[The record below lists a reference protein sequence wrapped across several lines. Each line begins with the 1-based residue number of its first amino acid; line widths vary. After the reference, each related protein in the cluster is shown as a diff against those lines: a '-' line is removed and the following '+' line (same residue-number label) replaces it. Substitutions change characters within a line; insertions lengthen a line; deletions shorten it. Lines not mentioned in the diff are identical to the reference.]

1 MILKPSSGIGAAFGV
16 TIFLGAFLLFQV
28 QLVIGKYIL
37 PWYGGVPM
45 VWTTCMLC
53 FQLGLLAGYAY
64 AHLIVRRLT
73 RPQQR
78 LVHLAVIALSLVAVG
93 LLVARWGV
101 PLLPSA
107 AWKPGGSEAPIWH
120 IVRLLAVAIG
130 PPFFVVATTAP
141 LLQSWYGTSYPK
153 SSPYRL
159 YALSNLG
166 SLLALLTY
174 PALVEVWLSL
184 RVQAWMWTAGF
195 VIFAGGVVI
204 CAWASASG
212 RPERALVPRSVG
224 AAARRGFWTSPAMTA
239 REEETPVDEIARA
252 TWAPVRRRAAAPR
265 ISDWMLWLVL
275 SACPSALLLGTT
287 NYVSQEIAVIPFLWI
302 VPLSLYL
309 ASWVLTFD
317 SERWYARGVWATLLA
332 LGVILS
338 VFVLERGVW
347 AHLLLQI
354 GVAVFTLFAAC
365 MVCHGEL
372 ARTKPPAA
380 YLTSFY
386 LAITL
391 GGAIGGAFVS
401 LAAPVL
407 FPGTWEYPLALWLV
421 AALTLVTFCRDRRSP
436 LHEWPWWTLAVAVAA
451 AVGVAAYVFRQR
463 LPWQPELSDSWLFGV
478 PAAVAIAGIV
488 AHAWARRRWPANLSP
503 DVPLSR
509 AAVPAV
515 AVALSLVVIGI
526 ALGYVT
532 GNALSHTVEHSRSF
546 FGILHV
552 EAINPDGD
560 GHEVRLRHG
569 RIVHGKQYRAPD
581 LVREPTAYYGRDSGV
596 GLAILNHPRRAA
608 GLHIGVIGLGV
619 GTLAAYGEP
628 RDRLRFY
635 ELNPHVSRLAGP
647 SGHAFTFVRDS
658 KAKTQIVTG
667 DARLSLE
674 AELARGEPQRFD
686 VLAVDAF
693 SSDAIPAHL
702 LTREAIA
709 VYLAHLNRGG
719 ILALHITNRYVELKP
734 VVRGLAAEFGL
745 AYAFISAIDGQW
757 TWQNDWALLAKDP
770 ALLAIPVIA
779 DVKDTEPSNP
789 PAVVWTDDYSN
800 LVRLLRW

>member
-1 MILKPSSGIGAAFGV
+1 MILKPSSGIGAAFGL
-16 TIFLGAFLLFQV
+16 TIFLGAFLLFQI
-28 QLVIGKYIL
+28 QLLIGKYIL

-45 VWTTCMLC
+45 VWTICMLF

-64 AHLIVRRLT
+64 AHVIVRHLT
-73 RPQQR
+73 KPQQR
-78 LVHLAVIALSLVAVG
+78 LVHLLVIAVSLVGVG
-93 LLVARWGV
+93 MFVTRWGV
-101 PLLPSA
+101 PLLPDA
-107 AWKPGGSEAPIWH
+107 AWKPAGTEAPVWH
-120 IVRLLAVAIG
+120 IVRLLAVSVGA
-130 PPFFVVATTAP
+130 PFFVAATTAP
-141 LLQSWYGTSYPK
+141 LLQSWFGTSYPR

-174 PALVEVWLSL
+174 PAVVEVWLPL
-184 RVQAWMWTAGF
+184 RSQAWLWIAGF
-195 VIFAGGVVI
+195 VVFAAGVMI

-212 RPERALVPRSVG
+212 DPGKSLVPRSLG
-224 AAARRGFWTSPAMTA
+224 AAARRGFWTSPPTSTGEDAPPLA
-239 REEETPVDEIARA
+239 EIASA
-252 TWAPVRRRAAAPR
+252 VWSLERRRAVASPR
-265 ISDWMLWLVL
+265 ARDWLLWLAL
-275 SACPSALLLGTT
+275 SACPSALLLATT

-332 LGVILS
+332 LGLMLS
-338 VFVLERGVW
+338 TFVLERGVW

-354 GVAVFTLFAAC
+354 GVAAVALFVAC

-372 ARTKPPAA
+372 ARTKPRAA
-380 YLTSFY
+380 FLTSFY
-386 LAITL
+386 LAITI

-421 AALTLVTFCRDRRSP
+421 AALALVTFFRDRRSP
-436 LHEWPWWTLAVAVAA
+436 LHAWPLWTLLITAA
-451 AVGVAAYVFRQR
+451 TAAGVATHVFGHRP
-463 LPWQPELSDSWLFGV
+463 PWMPELTDAWLFGI
-478 PAAVAIAGIV
+478 PAGVAVVGIV
-488 AHAWARRRWPANLSP
+488 LHALLRRWDAHAPQVASP
-503 DVPLSR
+503 LVSALV
-509 AAVPAV
+509 AALV
-515 AVALSLVVIGI
+515 AVGLVVIGV
-526 ALGYVT
+526 ALGHVT
-532 GNALSHTVEHSRSF
+532 TSGLSHTVEHSRSF

-552 EAINPDGD
+552 EAVDPGGE

-581 LVREPTAYYGRDSGV
+581 LLREPTAYYGRDSGV
-596 GLAILNHPRRAA
+596 GLAILNHPRRAS
-608 GLHIGVIGLGV
+608 GLRIGVIGLGV
-619 GTLAAYGEP
+619 GTLAAYGEAG
-628 RDRLRFY
+628 DTLRFY

-647 SGHAFTFVRDS
+647 SGTTFTFVRDS
-658 KAKTQIVTG
+658 KAKTEIVPG

-702 LTREAIA
+702 LTREAVG
-709 VYLAHLNRGG
+709 VYLMHIARGG
-719 ILALHITNRYVELKP
+719 VLALHITNRYVELKP
-734 VVRGLAAEFGL
+734 VVRGLAKQFGL
-745 AYAFISAIDGQW
+745 SYAFVSAIDGQW
-757 TWQNDWALLAKDP
+757 TWQNDWALLARDP
-770 ALLAIPVIA
+770 ASLAVPAIA

-789 PAVVWTDDYSN
+789 PVVLWTDDYSN
-800 LVRLLRW
+800 LLRLVRW

>member
-1 MILKPSSGIGAAFGV
+1 VILKPSSGIGAAFGV

-53 FQLGLLAGYAY
+53 FQLGLLAGYGY
-64 AHLIVRRLT
+64 AHAIVRRLT
-73 RPQQR
+73 GPAQR
-78 LVHLAVIALSLVAVG
+78 LVHLSVMALALAAVA
-93 LLVARWGV
+93 LLVTRWGV
-101 PLLPSA
+101 PLLPDA
-107 AWKPGGSEAPIWH
+107 TWKPAGTEAPVWH
-120 IVRLLAVAIG
+120 IVRLLAVSVGA
-130 PPFFVVATTAP
+130 PFFVAATTAP
-141 LLQSWYGTSYPK
+141 LLQSWFGTSYPR

-174 PALVEVWLSL
+174 PAVVEVWLPL
-184 RVQAWMWTAGF
+184 RAQAWAWTGGF
-195 VIFAGGVVI
+195 AVFAVGVLV
-204 CAWASASG
+204 CAWATASG
-212 RPERALVPRSVG
+212 DSGKSLVPRSLG
-224 AAARRGFWTSPAMTA
+224 AAARRGAWTSSGASHTEDAPALA
-239 REEETPVDEIARA
+239 EIGGAV
-252 TWAPVRRRAAAPR
+252 WSIERRRAVAAPR
-265 ISDWMLWLVL
+265 ARDWLLWLAL
-275 SACPSALLLGTT
+275 SACPSALLLATT

-317 SERWYARGVWATLLA
+317 SERWYVRGVWATLLA
-332 LGVILS
+332 LGVMLS
-338 VFVLERGVW
+338 TFVLERGVW

-354 GVAVFTLFAAC
+354 GVAAGTLFVAC

-372 ARTKPPAA
+372 ARTKPRAA

-386 LAITL
+386 LAITV

-421 AALTLVTFCRDRRSP
+421 AALALVTFFRDRRSP
-436 LHEWPWWTLAVAVAA
+436 LHEWPLWSLLLAAAAATGTATHLFGHRPPWMPELSDAWLFGIPTAVAVAGLVLHA
-451 AVGVAAYVFRQR
+451 VLLRRQVHAPQVAPPRVRALVASLVAVG
-463 LPWQPELSDSWLFGV
+463 LI
-478 PAAVAIAGIV
+478 AIG
-488 AHAWARRRWPANLSP
+488 
-503 DVPLSR
+503 
-509 AAVPAV
+509 
-515 AVALSLVVIGI
+515 VALWH
-526 ALGYVT
+526 VT
-532 GNALSHTVEHSRSF
+532 TSGLSHTVEHSRSF

-552 EAINPDGD
+552 EAVDPGGD
-560 GHEVRLRHG
+560 AHEVRLRHG

-581 LVREPTAYYGRDSGV
+581 LLREPTAYYGRDSGV
-596 GLAILNHPRRAA
+596 ALAILNHPRRAA
-608 GLHIGVIGLGV
+608 GLRVGVIGLGV
-619 GTLAAYGEP
+619 GTLAAYGEAG
-628 RDRLRFY
+628 DTFRFY

-647 SGHAFTFVRDS
+647 SGTTFTFVRDS
-658 KAKTQIVTG
+658 KAKTEVVTG

-674 AELARGEPQRFD
+674 AELARGDPQRFD

-702 LTREAIA
+702 LTREAVA
-709 VYLAHLNRGG
+709 GYLMHVAPGG

-734 VVRGLAAEFGL
+734 VVRGLAKQFGL
-745 AYAFISAIDGQW
+745 AYAFVSAIDGQW
-757 TWQNDWALLAKDP
+757 TWSNDWALLARDP
-770 ALLAIPVIA
+770 ASLALPAIA

-789 PAVVWTDDYSN
+789 PVVLWTDDYSN
-800 LVRLLRW
+800 LLRLVRW